1 MRSVYLDHAATTPV
15 HPEVIAAMLPYF
27 NPTFGNASSVHGF
40 GRQGRMAIDNARDTL
55 AKALGAQA
63 NEIYFTS
70 GGTESDNIAL
80 RGVAAAMADKGR
92 HIITTSIEHHAI
104 LDTCAHLAKQGFEIT
119 YLPVDAD
126 GLVDP
131 EDVKAAIRPDTILIS
146 IGHANNEMG
155 AIQPL
160 AEIGAI
166 AKEHGVYLH
175 TDAVQSF
182 GTLPIDVNEL
192 QVDLLSLSGHKIYG
206 PKGIGALYVRRGT
219 RVRPIMFGGGQER
232 KLRPGTEN
240 VAGIVGLAKAVE
252 LAMAE
257 REERVKEMTRLRDKL
272 IDGLLAVPHV
282 TLNGHREKRLPGNVN
297 ISVKYV
303 EGESLILSLDLRGI
317 AVSSG
322 SACTS
327 GSLEPSHVL
336 IAMGLDHLQAHG
348 SLRLTLGRDTTDEDI
363 DYVLEVFPEVV
374 ERLRSMSP
382 LYNRL
387 EREEEK

>member
-27 NPTFGNASSVHGF
+27 QPMYGNASSVHAF
-40 GRQGRMAIDNARDTL
+40 GRKGRMAIDNAREVL
-55 AKALGAQA
+55 AKALGAQT

-80 RGVAAAMADKGR
+80 VGVAEAMADKGR
-92 HIITTSIEHHAI
+92 HIITSSIEHHAI
-104 LDTCAHLAKQGFEIT
+104 LDTCAHLAKKGYEIT
-119 YLPVDAD
+119 YLPVDSE
-126 GLVDP
+126 GLVNP

-155 AIQPL
+155 AIQPI

-166 AKEHGVYLH
+166 AKAHGVYLH

-182 GTLPIDVNEL
+182 GILPVDVNEL

-219 RVRPIMFGGGQER
+219 RIRPIMFGGGQER
-232 KLRPGTEN
+232 KMRPGTEN
-240 VAGIVGLAKAVE
+240 VPGIVGLAKAVE
-252 LAMAE
+252 LAMAD
-257 REERVKEMTRLRDKL
+257 REEQAERLTRLRDKL
-272 IDGLLAVPHV
+272 IAGLTAVPDV
-282 TLNGHREKRLPGNVN
+282 KLNGHPEKRLPGNVN
-297 ISVKYV
+297 VSVKYV

-327 GSLEPSHVL
+327 GSLDPSHVL

-348 SLRLTLGRDTTDEDI
+348 SLRLTLGRDTTEEDI

-374 ERLRSMSP
+374 ARLRSMSP

-387 EREEEK
+387 EREE

>member
-27 NPTFGNASSVHGF
+27 NPTYGNASSVHGF
-40 GRQGRMAIDNARDTL
+40 GRKGRMAIDNARETL
-55 AKALGAQA
+55 AKALGAQP

-80 RGVAAAMADKGR
+80 MGVAEAMANKGR
-92 HIITTSIEHHAI
+92 HIITSSIEHHAI
-104 LDTCAHLAKQGFEIT
+104 LDTCAHLAKQGYEIT

-126 GLVDP
+126 GLVNP

-155 AIQPL
+155 AIQPI

-166 AKEHGVYLH
+166 AKAHGVYLH

-182 GTLPIDVNEL
+182 GTLPVDVNDL

-219 RVRPIMFGGGQER
+219 RVRPIQFGGGQER

-240 VAGIVGLAKAVE
+240 VPGIVGLAKAVE

-257 REERVKEMTRLRDKL
+257 REEKVERITRLRDKL
-272 IDGLLAVPHV
+272 IDGLTAVPDV

-327 GSLEPSHVL
+327 GSLDPSHVL

-348 SLRLTLGRDTTDEDI
+348 SLRLTLGRDTTEADI

-374 ERLRSMSP
+374 ARLRSMSP

-387 EREEEK
+387 EREE

>member
-27 NPTFGNASSVHGF
+27 HPMYGNASSVHGF
-40 GRQGRMAIDNARDTL
+40 GRKGRMAVDSARETL
-55 AKALGAQA
+55 AKAIGAQP

-70 GGTESDNIAL
+70 GGTEADNIAL
-80 RGVAAAMADKGR
+80 MGVAEARREQGQ
-92 HIITTSIEHHAI
+92 HIITSSIEHHAI
-104 LDTCAHLAKQGFEIT
+104 LDTCAHLEKQGYEIT
-119 YLPVDAD
+119 YLPVDAH
-126 GLVDP
+126 GLVSSSAVND
-131 EDVKAAIRPDTILIS
+131 AIRPDTILIS
-146 IGHANNEMG
+146 IGHSNNEMG
-155 AIQPL
+155 AIQPI

-166 AKEHGVYLH
+166 AKARGVYLH

-192 QVDLLSLSGHKIYG
+192 QIDLLSLSGHKIYG

-219 RVRPIMFGGGQER
+219 RVRPIQFGGGQER

-240 VAGIVGLAKAVE
+240 VPGIVGLAKAVE
-252 LAMAE
+252 LAMVE
-257 REERVKEMTRLRDKL
+257 REARVEHITRLRDKL
-272 IDGLLAVPHV
+272 IAGLTAVPEV
-282 TLNGHREKRLPGNVN
+282 TLNGCSEKRLPGNAN

-327 GSLEPSHVL
+327 GSLDPSHVL
-336 IAMGLDHLQAHG
+336 MAMGLDHLQAHG
-348 SLRLTLGRDTTDEDI
+348 SLRLTLGRDTSEADI
-363 DYVLEVFPEVV
+363 DYVIEVFPEVV
-374 ERLRSMSP
+374 NRLRAMSP

-387 EREEEK
+387 EGEK

>member
-27 NPTFGNASSVHGF
+27 NPTYGNASSVHGF
-40 GRQGRMAIDNARDTL
+40 GRKGRMAIDNARETL
-55 AKALGAQA
+55 AKALGAQP

-80 RGVAAAMADKGR
+80 MGVAEAMANKGR
-92 HIITTSIEHHAI
+92 HIITSSIEHHAI
-104 LDTCAHLAKQGFEIT
+104 LDTCAHLAKQGYEIT

-126 GLVDP
+126 GLVNP

-155 AIQPL
+155 AIQPI

-166 AKEHGVYLH
+166 AKAHGVYLH

-182 GTLPIDVNEL
+182 GTLPVDVNDL

-219 RVRPIMFGGGQER
+219 RVRPIQFGGGQER

-240 VAGIVGLAKAVE
+240 VPGIVGLAKAVE

-257 REERVKEMTRLRDKL
+257 REEKVERITRLRDKL
-272 IDGLLAVPHV
+272 IDGLTAVPDV

-327 GSLEPSHVL
+327 GSLDPSHVL

-348 SLRLTLGRDTTDEDI
+348 SLRLTLGRNTTEADI

-374 ERLRSMSP
+374 ARLRSMSP

-387 EREEEK
+387 EREE

>member
-27 NPTFGNASSVHGF
+27 HPMYGNASSVHGF
-40 GRQGRMAIDNARDTL
+40 GRKGRMAIDKARETI
-55 AKALGAQA
+55 ANALGAQP
-63 NEIYFTS
+63 NEIYFTA

-80 RGVAAAMADKGR
+80 MGVAAALAAKGR
-92 HIITTSIEHHAI
+92 HIITSSIEHPAV
-104 LDTCAHLAKQGFEIT
+104 LDTCAHLEKQGYELT
-119 YLPVDAD
+119 YLPVDAE
-126 GLVDP
+126 GFVNP
-131 EDVKAAIRPDTILIS
+131 SDVNDAIRPDTILIS

-155 AIQPL
+155 VIQPI
-160 AEIGAI
+160 AEIGVI
-166 AKEHGVYLH
+166 AKARGVYLH

-182 GTLPIDVNEL
+182 GTLPVDVNDL

-206 PKGIGALYVRRGT
+206 PKGIGALYIRRGT
-219 RVRPIMFGGGQER
+219 RVRPIQFGGGQER

-240 VAGIVGLAKAVE
+240 VPGIVGLAKAAE

-257 REERVKEMTRLRDKL
+257 RDARVEHLTRLRDKL
-272 IDGLLAVPHV
+272 IAGLTAVPEV
-282 TLNGHREKRLPGNVN
+282 TLNGHPEKRLPGNVN
-297 ISVKYV
+297 ISVTYV

-327 GSLEPSHVL
+327 GSLDPSHVL
-336 IAMGLDHLQAHG
+336 MAMGLDHLQAHG
-348 SLRLTLGRDTTDEDI
+348 SLRLTLGRDTSEADI

-374 ERLRSMSP
+374 DRLRAMSP

-387 EREEEK
+387 EREE

>member
-27 NPTFGNASSVHGF
+27 HPMYGNASSVHGF
-40 GRQGRMAIDNARDTL
+40 GRKGRMAIDNARETI
-55 AKALGAQA
+55 AKALGAQH
-63 NEIYFTS
+63 NEIYFTA

-80 RGVAAAMADKGR
+80 MGVAAALADKGR
-92 HIITTSIEHHAI
+92 HIITSRIEHPAV
-104 LDTCAHLAKQGFEIT
+104 LDACAHLEKQGYELT
-119 YLPVDAD
+119 YLPVDAE
-126 GLVDP
+126 GFVNP
-131 EDVKAAIRPDTILIS
+131 SDVNAAIRPDTILIS

-155 AIQPL
+155 VIQPI

-166 AKEHGVYLH
+166 AKARGVYFH

-182 GTLPIDVNEL
+182 GTLPINVDDL
-192 QVDLLSLSGHKIYG
+192 HVDLLSLSGHKIYG

-219 RVRPIMFGGGQER
+219 RVRPIQFGGGQER

-240 VAGIVGLAKAVE
+240 VPGIVGLAKAVE

-257 REERVKEMTRLRDKL
+257 REARVEHITRLRDKL
-272 IDGLLAVPHV
+272 IAGLIAVPEV
-282 TLNGHREKRLPGNVN
+282 TLNGHPEKRLPGNVN

-327 GSLEPSHVL
+327 GSLDPSHVL
-336 IAMGLDHLQAHG
+336 MAMGLDHLQAHG
-348 SLRLTLGRDTTDEDI
+348 SLRLTLGRDTSEADI

-374 ERLRSMSP
+374 DRLRAMSP

-387 EREEEK
+387 GEEK

>member
-27 NPTFGNASSVHGF
+27 HPMYGNASSVHGF
-40 GRQGRMAIDNARDTL
+40 GRKGRMAIDNARETI
-55 AKALGAQA
+55 AKALGAQH
-63 NEIYFTS
+63 NEIYFTA

-80 RGVAAAMADKGR
+80 VGVAAALADKGR
-92 HIITTSIEHHAI
+92 HIITSSIEHPAV
-104 LDTCAHLAKQGFEIT
+104 LDACAHLEKQGYELT
-119 YLPVDAD
+119 YLPVDAE
-126 GLVDP
+126 GFVNP
-131 EDVKAAIRPDTILIS
+131 SDVNDAIRPDTILVS

-155 AIQPL
+155 VVQPI

-166 AKEHGVYLH
+166 AKARGVYFH

-182 GTLPIDVNEL
+182 GTLPINVDDL

-219 RVRPIMFGGGQER
+219 RVRPIQFGGGQER

-240 VAGIVGLAKAVE
+240 VPGIVGLAKAVE

-257 REERVKEMTRLRDKL
+257 REARVEHITRLRDKL
-272 IDGLLAVPHV
+272 IVGLTAVPEV
-282 TLNGHREKRLPGNVN
+282 TLNGHPEKRLPGNVN

-327 GSLEPSHVL
+327 GSLDPSHVL
-336 IAMGLDHLQAHG
+336 MAMGLDHLQAHG
-348 SLRLTLGRDTTDEDI
+348 SLRLTLGRDTSEADI

-374 ERLRSMSP
+374 DRLRAMSP

-387 EREEEK
+387 GEEK

>member
-1 MRSVYLDHAATTPV
+1 MRTVYLDHAATTPV

-27 NPTFGNASSVHGF
+27 NPMYGNASSVHGF
-40 GRQGRMAIDNARDTL
+40 GRKGRMAIDNAREIV
-55 AKALGAQA
+55 AQAIGAQP

-80 RGVAAAMADKGR
+80 MGVAEALREKGR
-92 HIITTSIEHHAI
+92 HLITSSIEHHAI
-104 LDTCAHLAKQGFEIT
+104 LDTCAYLEKHGYEVT
-119 YLPVDAD
+119 YLPVDVD
-126 GLVDP
+126 GLVSPD
-131 EDVKAAIRPDTILIS
+131 DVQAAIRPDTILIS

-166 AKEHGVYLH
+166 AKAHGVYLH

-219 RVRPIMFGGGQER
+219 RVRPIQFGGGQER

-240 VAGIVGLAKAVE
+240 VPGIVGLGRAVE
-252 LAMAE
+252 LAMEE
-257 REERVKEMTRLRDKL
+257 REARVEHMTRLRDKL
-272 IDGLLAVPHV
+272 IAGLTAVPDV
-282 TLNGHREKRLPGNVN
+282 TLNGHPEKRLPGNVN

-327 GSLEPSHVL
+327 GSLDPSHVL

-348 SLRLTLGRDTTDEDI
+348 SLRLTLGRDTSEADI
-363 DYVLEVFPEVV
+363 DYVIEVFPEVV
-374 ERLRSMSP
+374 AKLRAMSP

-387 EREEEK
+387 EREE

>member
-27 NPTFGNASSVHGF
+27 NPTYGNASSVHGF
-40 GRQGRMAIDNARDTL
+40 GRKGRMAIDNARETL
-55 AKALGAQA
+55 AKALGAQP

-80 RGVAAAMADKGR
+80 MGVAEAMANKGR
-92 HIITTSIEHHAI
+92 HIITSSIEHHAI
-104 LDTCAHLAKQGFEIT
+104 LDTCAHLAKQGYEIT

-126 GLVDP
+126 GLVNP

-155 AIQPL
+155 AIQPI

-166 AKEHGVYLH
+166 AKAHGVYLH

-182 GTLPIDVNEL
+182 GTLPVDVNDL

-219 RVRPIMFGGGQER
+219 RVRPIQFGGGQER

-240 VAGIVGLAKAVE
+240 VPGIVGLAKAVE

-257 REERVKEMTRLRDKL
+257 REEKVERITRLRDKL
-272 IDGLLAVPHV
+272 IDGLTAVPDV
-282 TLNGHREKRLPGNVN
+282 TLNGHRKKRLPGNVN

-327 GSLEPSHVL
+327 GSLDPSHVL

-348 SLRLTLGRDTTDEDI
+348 SLRLTLGRDTTEADI

-374 ERLRSMSP
+374 ARLRSMSP

-387 EREEEK
+387 EREE

>member
-27 NPTFGNASSVHGF
+27 HPMYGNASSVHGF
-40 GRQGRMAIDNARDTL
+40 GRKGRMAIDSAREIV
-55 AKALGAQA
+55 AKAIGAQP

-70 GGTESDNIAL
+70 GGTEADNIAL
-80 RGVAAAMADKGR
+80 MGVAEALRDKGR
-92 HIITTSIEHHAI
+92 HIITSSIEHHAI
-104 LDTCAHLAKQGFEIT
+104 LDTCAYLEKQGYEVT
-119 YLPVDAD
+119 YLPVNAD
-126 GLVDP
+126 GLIAP
-131 EDVKAAIRPDTILIS
+131 SDVNAAIRPDTILIS
-146 IGHANNEMG
+146 AGHANNEMG
-155 AIQPL
+155 AIQPI

-166 AKEHGVYLH
+166 AKAHGVYLH

-182 GTLPIDVNEL
+182 GTLPVDVNDL

-219 RVRPIMFGGGQER
+219 RVRPIQFGGGQER

-240 VAGIVGLAKAVE
+240 VPGIVGLAKAVE
-252 LAMAE
+252 LAMVE
-257 REERVKEMTRLRDKL
+257 REARVEHITRLRDKL
-272 IDGLLAVPHV
+272 IAGLTVVPEV
-282 TLNGHREKRLPGNVN
+282 TLNGHPEQRLPGNVN

-327 GSLEPSHVL
+327 GSLDPSHVL
-336 IAMGLDHLQAHG
+336 LAMGLDHLQAHG
-348 SLRLTLGRDTTDEDI
+348 SLRLTLGRDTSDADI

-374 ERLRSMSP
+374 NKLRAMSP

-387 EREEEK
+387 EREE

>member
-27 NPTFGNASSVHGF
+27 QPMYGNASSVHAF
-40 GRQGRMAIDNARDTL
+40 GRKGRMAIDNAREVL
-55 AKALGAQA
+55 AKALGAQP

-80 RGVAAAMADKGR
+80 VGVAEAMADKGR
-92 HIITTSIEHHAI
+92 HIITSSIEHHAI
-104 LDTCAHLAKQGFEIT
+104 LDTCAHLAKKGYEIT
-119 YLPVDAD
+119 YLPVDSE
-126 GLVDP
+126 GLVNP

-155 AIQPL
+155 AIQPI

-166 AKEHGVYLH
+166 AKAHGVYLH

-182 GTLPIDVNEL
+182 GILPVDVNEL

-219 RVRPIMFGGGQER
+219 RIRPIMFGGGQER
-232 KLRPGTEN
+232 KMRPGTEN
-240 VAGIVGLAKAVE
+240 VPGIVGLAKAVE
-252 LAMAE
+252 LAMAD
-257 REERVKEMTRLRDKL
+257 REEQAERLTQLRDKL
-272 IDGLLAVPHV
+272 IAGLTAVPDV
-282 TLNGHREKRLPGNVN
+282 KLNGHPEKRLPGNVN
-297 ISVKYV
+297 VSVKYV

-327 GSLEPSHVL
+327 GSLDPSHVL

-348 SLRLTLGRDTTDEDI
+348 SLRLTLGRDTTEEDI

-374 ERLRSMSP
+374 ARLRSMSP

-387 EREEEK
+387 EREE

>member
-27 NPTFGNASSVHGF
+27 QPMYGNASSVHAF
-40 GRQGRMAIDNARDTL
+40 GRKGRMAIDNAREVL
-55 AKALGAQA
+55 AKALGAQT

-80 RGVAAAMADKGR
+80 VGVAEAMADKGR
-92 HIITTSIEHHAI
+92 HIITSSIEHHAI
-104 LDTCAHLAKQGFEIT
+104 LDTCAHLAKKGYEIT
-119 YLPVDAD
+119 YLPVDSE
-126 GLVDP
+126 GLVNP

-155 AIQPL
+155 AIQPI

-166 AKEHGVYLH
+166 AKAHGVYLH

-182 GTLPIDVNEL
+182 GILPVDVNEL

-219 RVRPIMFGGGQER
+219 RIRPIMFGGGQER
-232 KLRPGTEN
+232 KMRPGTEN
-240 VAGIVGLAKAVE
+240 VPGIVGLAKAVE
-252 LAMAE
+252 LAMAD
-257 REERVKEMTRLRDKL
+257 REEQAERLTQLRDKL
-272 IDGLLAVPHV
+272 IAGLTAVPDV
-282 TLNGHREKRLPGNVN
+282 KLNGHPEKRLPGNVN
-297 ISVKYV
+297 VSVKYV

-327 GSLEPSHVL
+327 GSLDPSHVL

-348 SLRLTLGRDTTDEDI
+348 SLRLTLGRDTTEEDI

-374 ERLRSMSP
+374 ARLRSMSP

-387 EREEEK
+387 EREE

>member
-104 LDTCAHLAKQGFEIT
+104 LNTCAHLAKQGFEIT